1 VNTSIYFI
9 IIIDVSIERR
19 EVIADKI
26 LCAFLQAIIKLVEK
40 LDLGTKEKRCLAGVI
55 EVIV

>member
-1 VNTSIYFI
+1 MLEEYNLL

-40 LDLGTKEKRCLAGVI
+40 LDLGTKEKRCLAA
-55 EVIV
+55 